1 MELDELKASWN
12 AFDKRLAESDIVN
25 LRMVKE
31 MIAQKTRRA
40 FDRIYGLNVY
50 YFVVSL
56 LILGVVFP
64 YVYMNTPISTTSFV
78 IVETILV
85 IGLYP
90 HIKKLNLL
98 SKFNLEGKSCH
109 ELSSLVLQYKKVC
122 HNETYWTIAI
132 VSIAMVAFYIAELGF
147 NQQANYVL
155 GTRVMLV
162 IGLTLLTFALAYVI
176 AQWQRRRHATQM
188 QEIEQGLEELQ
199 EFEK

>member
-64 YVYMNTPISTTSFV
+64 YVYMNTPISTTSFG

-132 VSIAMVAFYIAELGF
+132 VSIAMVAFYITELGF

-188 QEIEQGLEELQ
+188 LEIEQGLEELR
-199 EFEK
+199 EFER

>member
-1 MELDELKASWN
+1 MELEELKASWN
-12 AFDKRLAESDIVN
+12 AFDKRLAESDIIN

-50 YFVVSL
+50 YFAVSL

-132 VSIAMVAFYIAELGF
+132 VSIAMVAFYITELGF
-147 NQQANYVL
+147 NQQASYVL
-155 GTRVMLV
+155 GTRVLLV
-162 IGLTLLTFALAYVI
+162 MGLTLLTFALAYVI
-176 AQWQRRRHATQM
+176 AQWQSRRHATQM
-188 QEIEQGLEELQ
+188 QEIEQGLEELR
-199 EFEK
+199 EFER

>member
-1 MELDELKASWN
+1 MELEELKASWN
-12 AFDKRLAESDIVN
+12 AFDKRLAESDIIN

-40 FDRIYGLNVY
+40 FDRIYELNIY
-50 YFVVSL
+50 YFAVSL

-132 VSIAMVAFYIAELGF
+132 VSIAMVAFYITELGF
-147 NQQANYVL
+147 NTQANYVL
-155 GTRVMLV
+155 GTRVLLV
-162 IGLTLLTFALAYVI
+162 MGLTLLTFALAYVI

-188 QEIEQGLEELQ
+188 QEIEQGLEELR
-199 EFEK
+199 EFER

>member
-1 MELDELKASWN
+1 MELEELKASWN
-12 AFDKRLAESDIVN
+12 AFDKRLAESEIVN

-40 FDRIYGLNVY
+40 FDRVYGLNVY

-98 SKFNLEGKSCH
+98 SKFNLEGKSCQ
-109 ELSSLVLQYKKVC
+109 ELNSLVLQYKRVC
-122 HNETYWTIAI
+122 HNETYWTIAL
-132 VSIAMVAFYIAELGF
+132 VSIAMVAFYITELGF

-162 IGLTLLTFALAYVI
+162 IGLTFLTFALAYVI

-188 QEIEQGLEELQ
+188 QEIEQGLEELR
-199 EFEK
+199 EFER

>member
-64 YVYMNTPISTTSFV
+64 YVYMNTPISTTSFG

-98 SKFNLEGKSCH
+98 SKFNLEDKSCH

-132 VSIAMVAFYIAELGF
+132 VSIAMVAFYITELGF

-188 QEIEQGLEELQ
+188 LEIEQGLEELR
-199 EFEK
+199 EFER

>member
-1 MELDELKASWN
+1 MELEELKASWN
-12 AFDKRLAESDIVN
+12 AFDKRLAESDIIN

-50 YFVVSL
+50 YFAVSL

-85 IGLYP
+85 IGLHP

-132 VSIAMVAFYIAELGF
+132 VSIAMVAFYITELGF
-147 NQQANYVL
+147 NQQASYVL
-155 GTRVMLV
+155 GTRVLLV
-162 IGLTLLTFALAYVI
+162 MGLTLLTFALAYVI

-188 QEIEQGLEELQ
+188 QEIEQGLEELR
-199 EFEK
+199 EFER

>member
-56 LILGVVFP
+56 LIMGVVFP
-64 YVYMNTPISTTSFV
+64 YVYMNTPICTTSFV

-176 AQWQRRRHATQM
+176 ARWQRRRHATQM
-188 QEIEQGLEELQ
+188 QEIEQGLEELR
-199 EFEK
+199 EFER

>member
-1 MELDELKASWN
+1 MELEELKASWN
-12 AFDKRLAESDIVN
+12 AFDKRLAESDIIN

-50 YFVVSL
+50 YFAVSL

-132 VSIAMVAFYIAELGF
+132 VSIAMVAFYITELGF

-155 GTRVMLV
+155 GTRVLLV
-162 IGLTLLTFALAYVI
+162 MGLTLLTFALAYVI

-188 QEIEQGLEELQ
+188 QEIEQGLEELR
-199 EFEK
+199 EFER